1 MARLNQDNPFQAW
14 ILTDAEF
21 SQGCIL
27 SSLQKQVIQN
37 QIAQVAAQKLN
48 LEFDPTNVLKFT
60 QEEAALKGQLQAL
73 EYLLTLS
80 QQAEARTDPGLQ
92 SVHIDS
98 DRN

>member
-14 ILTDAEF
+14 VLSDEEF

-37 QIAQVAAQKLN
+37 QIAQVATQKLN
-48 LEFDPTNVLKFT
+48 LAFDPGNVLQYT
-60 QEEAALKGQLQAL
+60 QEEAALKGQMQAL

-92 SVHIDS
+92 SVIINT
-98 DRN
+98 DRS